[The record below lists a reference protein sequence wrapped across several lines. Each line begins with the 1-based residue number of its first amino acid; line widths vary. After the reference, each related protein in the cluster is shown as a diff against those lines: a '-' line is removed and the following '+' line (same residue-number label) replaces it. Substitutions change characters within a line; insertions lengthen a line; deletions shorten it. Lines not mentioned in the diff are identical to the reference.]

1 MFAREQMWVPHI
13 CPVLADVGKAEGPVS
28 NRWSPVSFFPITSA
42 VHDVRKAVPAS
53 HLAESPSN
61 SAVSVTNAAV
71 SQLTSPQSSK
81 PNSAEIE
88 SDSAASVSNSA
99 ESDLIEARAVNC
111 CRARQHCETPMQSI
125 TEPQRGGGWG
135 VGGGSATRQAGSR
148 LTFCPSHHRQESR
161 CAERLRLQDADCI
174 SRVARLVRRL
184 PT

>member
-135 VGGGSATRQAGSR
+135 VGGGPPPGKRVPGSLFTPATTARS
-148 LTFCPSHHRQESR
+148 L
-161 CAERLRLQDADCI
+161 DAQNV
-174 SRVARLVRRL
+174 SGFKMQTAF
-184 PT
+184 PG

>member
-135 VGGGSATRQAGSR
+135 VGPPPGKRVPVSLFAPATTARS
-148 LTFCPSHHRQESR
+148 L
-161 CAERLRLQDADCI
+161 DAQNV
-174 SRVARLVRRL
+174 SGFKMQTAF
-184 PT
+184 PG